1 MINLNNWLNNLVESV
16 TFYGNRAGGGG
27 TFGGGKPFNPMQQNQ
42 PFNPAFGGRPPSM
55 PQYETINF
63 GDGRFPQG
71 MPPMPQ
77 GLPPM
82 PQGMPQSQGMPPNQG
97 QLRQN
102 QNTPYLT
109 NFGANRPPLGM
120 GQPQGM
126 PPNQG
131 QPEGRPFNPQAL
143 QNNPYLTNYDRPPQG
158 ISQPQGLPMQDGLF
172 AGGGRPFNPQALQN
186 NPYLINNKIPPN
198 FTSQGMQLPAQK
210 PQNSMSLIGD
220 GKPFIPTF

>member
-77 GLPPM
+77 GLPPV
-82 PQGMPQSQGMPPNQG
+82 
-97 QLRQN
+97 
-102 QNTPYLT
+102 
-109 NFGANRPPLGM
+109 
-120 GQPQGM
+120 PQGM